1 MLKNYKKQYILEKQ
15 MIKKTLAII
24 AMVAIS
30 STTMAASQEKQA
42 HKAVM
47 AAMSA
52 NKAAKKVNYEWKNT
66 AKLIKEAEAAAKK
79 GKFGIAKK
87 LAMQA
92 QKQAEVAQKQAKDQA
107 SPSVRYQS

>member
-1 MLKNYKKQYILEKQ
+1 

-24 AMVAIS
+24 AMVAVS
-30 STTMAASQEKQA
+30 STTMAAASQEKQA

-79 GKFGIAKK
+79 GKFDIAKK